1 MTRRRGTIV
10 IADDHQI
17 LRDAIAQSIA
27 KAPGLYVAECVG
39 DAQAAINACS
49 NVKPDILLL
58 DIEMPGRDALGAVID
73 VRAVSPDTRVV
84 ILSAFC
90 KDAMIDLSLRAGVAG
105 YLVKSEPPS
114 RIVDALTR
122 VLRGESVYSASVLA
136 RIDQQRAAS
145 LKRSGDMVTRLAS
158 LTPREIEV
166 LRYIG
171 RGQDNAAMAS
181 HMHLSI
187 RTVERHVSR
196 LMHALRI
203 DDRTR
208 LTALAFETG
217 LVG

>member
-27 KAPGLYVAECVG
+27 KAAGLYVAECVG

-105 YLVKSEPPS
+105 YLVKQNHPRASSMLSPVCSVAS
-114 RIVDALTR
+114 RCIPHLCSP
-122 VLRGESVYSASVLA
+122 ESTNSVPH
-136 RIDQQRAAS
+136 R
-145 LKRSGDMVTRLAS
+145 
-158 LTPREIEV
+158 
-166 LRYIG
+166 
-171 RGQDNAAMAS
+171 
-181 HMHLSI
+181 
-187 RTVERHVSR
+187 
-196 LMHALRI
+196 
-203 DDRTR
+203 
-208 LTALAFETG
+208 
-217 LVG
+217 